1 MLTVEIEYFA
11 QLREQRGIDREL
23 LSTSARSARDL
34 YLELK
39 DNQGFALEMERLWV
53 AVNDA
58 IVPWEHDLKDGDK
71 VVFIPPV
78 AGG

>member
-1 MLTVEIEYFA
+1 MLTVEIEYYA
-11 QLREQRGIDREL
+11 QLREERGIDREM
-23 LSTSARSARDL
+23 LSTSARTARDL

-39 DNQGFALEMERLWV
+39 DNHGFSPEMDRLWV

-58 IVPWEHDLKDGDK
+58 ITSWEQDLNDGDK